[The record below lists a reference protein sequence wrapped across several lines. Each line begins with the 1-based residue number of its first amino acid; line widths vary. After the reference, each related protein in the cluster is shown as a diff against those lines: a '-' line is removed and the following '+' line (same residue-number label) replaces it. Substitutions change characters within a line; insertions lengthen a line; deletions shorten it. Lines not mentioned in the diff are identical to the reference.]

1 MKYVSTRGGNV
12 PVGFNDAVMMGQAR
26 DGGLL
31 VPEHI
36 PDAVEHIDSWSA
48 LEYNGLAVEIIRLF
62 ADLSRED
69 LRQIV
74 QRSYATFSVPEVAPL
89 RHVGPVSILEL
100 FHGPTLSFKD
110 LALQFLGNLFSHLL
124 AERGGDLNILTA
136 TSGDTGSAAIEG
148 IRGRDH
154 LSVFVMH
161 PRGRISKSQELQM
174 TSVLDSNVHNIA
186 IEGTFD
192 DCQGIMKTIFGD
204 LSFRDRY
211 SLGSANSIN
220 WARVLAQIVYYA
232 YSALRVVKET
242 GASGVRVAVPTGN
255 FGNIFAGYV
264 CARMGL
270 PIRCLIL
277 ATNEN
282 DILSRVFNTGEYR
295 RAEVETT
302 ISPAMD
308 IQVASNFERYLYCH
322 LGEDGESVRNLMLK
336 FAKEHVIQ
344 LDPDVIRYEQIV
356 AGSGNTKDTL
366 ETIKRYHADHG
377 YLLDPHTAVG
387 VYVAEQHLS
396 DEEPMV
402 CLATAHPA
410 KFGQAT
416 RDAVGEDLAGHPLL
430 ESLENRETR
439 VDVLPAS
446 VNAVREY
453 ISSRLVA
460 A

>member
-1 MKYVSTRGGNV
+1 MQYLSTRGGND
-12 PVGFNDAVMMGQAR
+12 PIGFSDAVMMGQAR

-31 VPEHI
+31 VPKRI
-36 PDAVEHIDSWSA
+36 PDAGDHIDSWSV
-48 LEYNGLAVEIIRLF
+48 LGYQGLAVEIMRPF
-62 ADLSRED
+62 VDLSSEE

-74 QRSYATFSVPEVAPL
+74 QRSYAMFAVPEVAPL

-100 FHGPTLSFKD
+100 FHGPTLAFKD

-124 AERGGDLNILTA
+124 AARGGELNVLTA
-136 TSGDTGSAAIEG
+136 TSGDTGSAAIQG

-204 LSFRDRY
+204 LAFRDRY

-242 GASGVRVAVPTGN
+242 GAPGVRVTVPTGN

-270 PIRCLIL
+270 PIRRLIL

-282 DILSRVFNTGEYR
+282 DILSRFFNTGEYR
-295 RAEVETT
+295 RSEVAKT

-308 IQVASNFERYLYCH
+308 IQVASNFERYLYYH
-322 LGEDGESVRNLMLK
+322 VGGNGERVRDLMLQ
-336 FAKEHVIQ
+336 FAEEHVFR
-344 LDPDVIRYEQIV
+344 LDPDMIRHERIV
-356 AGSGNTKDTL
+356 AGSGNTEDTL
-366 ETIKRYHADHG
+366 ETIRRYHADHG

-387 VYVAEQHLS
+387 VHVAEQHLS
-396 DEEPMV
+396 EEEPMV

-410 KFGQAT
+410 KFGQAI
-416 RDAVGEDLAGHPLL
+416 RDAVGEDLARHPLL
-430 ESLENRETR
+430 ESLEDRETR

-446 VNAVREY
+446 VDAVRDY